1 MQGGT
6 LGLHVDLKPARFVV
20 PFQRS
25 AAFFVAVP
33 FFAFGRLAAVC
44 TRHADV
50 ELRLFA
56 DIIDFCT
63 KRAVIK
69 YFFGFSIRTAEKNGN
84 AAAVA
89 VAEHS
94 HRTARAVALQFAIV
108 EDIVGDA
115 VSVEVGPFDSLLET
129 VRPAAQK
136 AAEAGQFLQ
145 FAVYGGGEFCA
156 VNGLHQ
162 DCADEEEFFHGDTLC
177 VGRFFQAV

>member
-1 MQGGT
+1 MV
-6 LGLHVDLKPARFVV
+6 LLYV
-20 PFQRS
+20 RS
-25 AAFFVAVP
+25 GQEAWVYAVFRRP
-33 FFAFGRLAAVC
+33 PV
-44 TRHADV
+44 
-50 ELRLFA
+50 LFA

-63 KRAVIK
+63 ERAVIK